1 MLSQGVILAGTPVN
15 GKMDKM
21 SIDARW
27 MPKDCD
33 GQLKMGFSI
42 IANAFKLKVKGL
54 EEELATVTS
63 ERNELQKKVAKME
76 DTLAMLHRERLESS
90 MLQCQ
95 ITDLNEK
102 LIEKTVELEN
112 ATCEHRKKEQE
123 LMQDNRRLAEYLRQ
137 YKKKASQLETFRRVV
152 VDTIKHEDNLDCTDF
167 PDKSTDCYS
176 LAAHATSNSSNH
188 GDSSSQCDSQGRRLF
203 RHARSCLSVDKF
215 ELFLEN
221 VRKLNARSITIEEA
235 LAEAEK
241 ICGAEH
247 NVIFE
252 EFKSLVIRKGLEQ
265 ASQPLVVNFLG
276 SPSVAA

>member
-1 MLSQGVILAGTPVN
+1 
-15 GKMDKM
+15 
-21 SIDARW
+21 

-54 EEELATVTS
+54 EDELTTVTN
-63 ERNELQKKVAKME
+63 EKNELQKKVAKME

-95 ITDLNEK
+95 ITDLNDK

-112 ATCEHRKKEQE
+112 ATCEHRKREQE
-123 LMQDNRRLAEYLRQ
+123 LIQDNRRLAEYLRQ

-152 VDTIKHEDNLDCTDF
+152 VDTIKHEDTLECSDF
-167 PDKSTDCYS
+167 PDKKTDAY
-176 LAAHATSNSSNH
+176 ATSVTSAPLSSPTL
-188 GDSSSQCDSQGRRLF
+188 DSPSQQDSQGKRLF

-215 ELFLEN
+215 EKFLDN
-221 VRKLNARSITIEEA
+221 VRKLNARAITIEEA
-235 LAEAEK
+235 LLEAEK
-241 ICGAEH
+241 ICGDEH
-247 NVIFE
+247 NVIYE
-252 EFKSLVIRKGLEQ
+252 EFKSLLIRKGIEQ

-276 SPSVAA
+276 SPGVTA